1 MAGLSTDLE
10 EKLSRVTLVTNRT
23 KEMIDQALSRFKVEW
38 DEFSFSLGGSAKGT
52 ESTLK
57 ELIARTTQSAIRA
70 GKSGLAI
77 LLDEA
82 QVLTDDSDRS
92 GEHPLSMLVAAI
104 NSLQERGVPVALV
117 LCGLPTLK
125 ANLLKARTYSE
136 RMFKGAEVDRLSKPD
151 TRDAFLKPLEETR
164 VTASANLIEAV
175 LDDVEGYPYFIQL
188 WGAELWDEAQLAGL
202 TELTTE
208 LLDQMRDA
216 IYKRLDLD
224 FYDTRVVSLRPA
236 EQDLLL
242 LTAQCDYPPLR
253 TSDVRSLTEKKEA
266 NVNVLMGRLAEQGVV
281 YRISKGIYE
290 YTAPKFH
297 EYLKRRATKGEWV

>member
-1 MAGLSTDLE
+1 
-10 EKLSRVTLVTNRT
+10 
-23 KEMIDQALSRFKVEW
+23 
-38 DEFSFSLGGSAKGT
+38 
-52 ESTLK
+52 
-57 ELIARTTQSAIRA
+57 
-70 GKSGLAI
+70 
-77 LLDEA
+77 
-82 QVLTDDSDRS
+82 
-92 GEHPLSMLVAAI
+92 
-104 NSLQERGVPVALV
+104 
-117 LCGLPTLK
+117 
-125 ANLLKARTYSE
+125 
-136 RMFKGAEVDRLSKPD
+136 
-151 TRDAFLKPLEETR
+151 
-164 VTASANLIEAV
+164 
-175 LDDVEGYPYFIQL
+175 
-188 WGAELWDEAQLAGL
+188 
-202 TELTTE
+202 
-208 LLDQMRDA
+208 MRDA